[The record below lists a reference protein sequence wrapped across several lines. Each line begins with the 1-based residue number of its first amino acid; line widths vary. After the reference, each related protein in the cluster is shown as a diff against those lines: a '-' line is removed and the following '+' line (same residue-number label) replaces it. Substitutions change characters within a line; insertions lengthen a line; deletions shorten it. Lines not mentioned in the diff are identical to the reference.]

1 VTSATP
7 PKDNSKMKT
16 ERVVKRI
23 LLNRWWAVTSL
34 VITISLIVCL
44 AACERP
50 ITITLDGKNPPSFIF
65 SGHGELRWIS
75 VYELT
80 TEGRVP
86 PEGSAVWKIQPL
98 GPLNTR
104 DWPQITYGVVP
115 RGFSQVKPDRGAPPS
130 LQEGHTYGIG
140 AVTRNVL
147 GANIWFAV
155 RNGQSIRVRKTE
167 GEPDR
172 DLPQGPVLTL
182 GSYLLAR
189 L

>member
-1 VTSATP
+1 
-7 PKDNSKMKT
+7 M
-16 ERVVKRI
+16 VKRI
-23 LLNRWWAVTSL
+23 LSKRLCAVIRL
-34 VITISLIVCL
+34 VITIPLIACL
-44 AACERP
+44 SACERP
-50 ITITLDGKNPPSFIF
+50 ITITVDSKNPPTFIF

-80 TEGRVP
+80 SEGKVP
-86 PEGSAVWKIQPL
+86 PEGSAVWKIQPV

-104 DWPQITYGVVP
+104 DWPQITYGIVP
-115 RGFSQVKPDRGAPPS
+115 RGFAQLKPDHGAPPP

-147 GANIWFAV
+147 GTNIWFAI

-172 DLPQGPVLTL
+172 DLP
-182 GSYLLAR
+182 
-189 L
+189 